1 MPPITIGL
9 IAAMPDET
17 RPLLRRLHAATLL
30 AQQPFPL
37 WRAQMGDAD
46 IWLAQ
51 SGMGPKRAESAATRF
66 VKMASPD
73 VIVSFGFGGGVLPGL
88 SVGDLVMGTGCLQ
101 YDGRDFTPVAG
112 IDAPLAGD
120 VMKAL
125 AQRTPL
131 TVTSGTIITS
141 GAILAKH
148 LVAPLIPAAVT
159 SPVLDMETASV
170 ADIAARHDIPL
181 LALRAITDDAG
192 EEFGF
197 SLDEFTD
204 TELNIKPHRVV
215 TTLLRKPWIL
225 PQLIRLARSSKRAG
239 ELLASA
245 VLELVE
251 VLPATTRRT
260 PSYSFVQRPE
270 TADQG

>member
-1 MPPITIGL
+1 MPPTTIGL

-17 RPLLRRLHAATLL
+17 RPLLRRLRGATLL

-37 WRAQMGDAD
+37 WRAQVGDAD

-51 SGMGPKRAESAATRF
+51 SGMGPKRAESVAERF
-66 VKMASPD
+66 AEVASPD
-73 VIVSFGFGGGVLPGL
+73 VMVSFGFGGGVLPGL
-88 SVGDLVMGTGCLQ
+88 SVGDLVMGTWCLH
-101 YDGRDFTPVAG
+101 YDGRDFTLVAG
-112 IDAPLAGD
+112 IDAPLACS

-125 AQRTPL
+125 AQRTSL
-131 TVTSGTIITS
+131 AVTAGTVITS

-159 SPVLDMETASV
+159 SPVLDMETAAV
-170 ADIAARHDIPL
+170 ASISAQRGIPL
-181 LALRAITDDAG
+181 LALRAITDDAA

-204 TELNIKPHRVV
+204 AELNIKPYRVV
-215 TTLLRKPWIL
+215 TTLLRKPWIM

-245 VLELVE
+245 VIELVE
-251 VLPATTRRT
+251 VLPATTRCT
-260 PSYSFVQRPE
+260 PSYSFAQRPE